1 MTAKE
6 IMKTDVLTV
15 KPEMTVEELGR
26 FLIEKDISGV
36 PVADDEGNL
45 LGIATENDLISREK
59 RLHIPTLLRIFDAY
73 VALEPPS
80 VIEKEI
86 RKMAATRVL
95 DICTRDVI
103 TAKED
108 TPVEDIATLMAEKR
122 VHLIPVVKGKK
133 IVGMVGRHE
142 MLKTIL

>member
-6 IMKTDVLTV
+6 IMRTDVLTV
-15 KPEMTVEELGR
+15 RPDMTVEELGR
-26 FLIEKDISGV
+26 FLMEKDISGA
-36 PVADDEGNL
+36 PVADENGNL
-45 LGIATENDLISREK
+45 LGIVTENDLISREK

-80 VIEKEI
+80 IIEKEI
-86 RKMAATRVL
+86 KKMAAINVI

-108 TPVEDIATLMAEKR
+108 TPVEDLATLMTEKR
-122 VHLIPVVKGKK
+122 VHLVPIVKNGK
-133 IVGMVGRHE
+133 IIGMVGRHE
-142 MLKTIL
+142 MLKTLS